1 MFDDNRIWYR
11 EDKTVVL
18 GGYLSYVVVTMK
30 NNYFIIR

>member
-18 GGYLSYVVVTMK
+18 LGGYLSYVVVTMK
-30 NNYFIIR
+30 NNFFII